1 MKRALSLAFPFLLL
15 LAAPLAAQQPVPA
28 PVPVP
33 VPAAQPATAPASQP
47 NLLSIKELNLDGG
60 ERTVDDK
67 NLVDIN
73 SDLTLTLDR
82 AALSEA
88 IAGSGLVT
96 PGQSELLNRVASL
109 QRLLATRE
117 ASLATLTDALELHAQ
132 AAATGDPVSRQRAQ
146 SALTEAFKPL
156 RDFFIKE
163 PDTSPLMKA
172 IGAAIA
178 RSNIF
183 DKYAA
188 VYSSAANEAAALTQQ
203 VSSGTLAAT
212 TGAGTP
218 PTGGVYVQLGAW
230 VRTESEDRPI
240 HLPGFDEYPTGQFF
254 EVQRWNVTLTATQQQ
269 QLATYASLAA
279 RVNSVGLKASI
290 DWKAAGERLLSQ
302 VDQTPA
308 GQCTLQLGT
317 EVDGIGNDVNAKIAA
332 VKKTLDAMKSSV
344 TTYRQTLEEIR
355 TRYSTGGSATKL
367 TPDQF
372 LVQSNGDISALVSDS
387 TALATALTGDL
398 QSIDDA
404 IKALPAD
411 AKALGQQLQQLR
423 DDTKKCIDTITQQIE
438 ELGANIVKGV
448 KSLIEGRNFDDRA
461 LELGDQVNKLSLAT
475 LPPSTTIVLRQT
487 GPRTN
492 DDAIAIKL
500 AVGTTAQNRQV
511 IYQRQ
516 LRMFQIL
523 PHIDLKV
530 GMIFADPKGQTEL
543 KRRFQAAPAYS
554 ILLKR
559 GSYEH
564 VQWNRWIE
572 PGIGVNISSLDFNHD
587 DAQELGLAVVAS
599 IFRDFLQVGYGYN
612 ITESKRY
619 TMFGIRLPLPYFTL
633 PLTGGGGAGTK

>member
-1 MKRALSLAFPFLLL
+1 MKRMAL
-15 LAAPLAAQQPVPA
+15 LALPLMVTLTAARLGAQQPAPA
-28 PVPVP
+28 PM
-33 VPAAQPATAPASQP
+33 PAPQPSTSAPASQP
-47 NLLSIKELNLDGG
+47 NLLSIQEVNLDGG
-60 ERTVDDK
+60 ERIVDDK

-82 AALSEA
+82 AELSQALA
-88 IAGSGLVT
+88 ASGLVT
-96 PGQSELLNRVASL
+96 ADQSELLNRVASL
-109 QRLLATRE
+109 QRLLAARE
-117 ASLATLTDALELHAQ
+117 SSLGTLTDALSLHAQ
-132 AAATGDPVSRQRAQ
+132 AAATGDPVSRQSAQ
-146 SALTEAFKPL
+146 SALTAASKPL
-156 RDFFIKE
+156 ADFFRNE

-183 DKYAA
+183 DKYSA
-188 VYSSAANEAAALTQQ
+188 VYSAAANEASSLTQQ
-203 VSSGTLAAT
+203 IS
-212 TGAGTP
+212 AGTTTSGSATAP
-218 PTGGVYVQLGAW
+218 AGGVYVQLGAW
-230 VRTESEDRPI
+230 VRTEQEDRPI
-240 HLPGFDEYPTGQFF
+240 HLPGFDDYPTGQYF
-254 EVQRWNVTLTATQQQ
+254 EVQRWNVTMTAAQQQ
-269 QLATYASLAA
+269 QLAAYASFATK
-279 RVNSVGLKASI
+279 VNNVGLKAAI
-290 DWKAAGERLLSQ
+290 DWKAIGERLLSQ
-302 VDQTPA
+302 LDQTPA
-308 GQCTLQLGT
+308 GQCTNALGK
-317 EVDGIGNDVNAKIAA
+317 EVDGIRGGVNAKIEA
-332 VKKTLDAMKSSV
+332 VAKTLDAMKTSV
-344 TTYRQTLEEIR
+344 TSYQQALQDVR
-355 TRYSTGGSATKL
+355 TKYSTGGSASKL

-372 LVQSNGDISALVSDS
+372 LVQSNADISTIVTDSATLVSG
-387 TALATALTGDL
+387 LTGDL

-411 AKALGQQLQQLR
+411 AKALGQQLQQLKT
-423 DDTKKCIDTITQQIE
+423 DTQKCIDTIKQEIE
-438 ELGANIVKGV
+438 DLGTNIAKGV
-448 KSLIEGRNFDDRA
+448 RSLIEGRNFDDRS
-461 LELGDQVNKLSLAT
+461 LELGDQVTKLSLSAV
-475 LPPSTTIVLRQT
+475 PSSTTISLRQT

-500 AVGTTAQNRQV
+500 AVGTTPQNRQV
-511 IYQRQ
+511 LYQRQ

-530 GMIFADPKGQTEL
+530 GMIFADPKEQTEL

-612 ITESKRY
+612 VTESKRY

-633 PLTGGGGAGTK
+633 PLSSTSGTAK